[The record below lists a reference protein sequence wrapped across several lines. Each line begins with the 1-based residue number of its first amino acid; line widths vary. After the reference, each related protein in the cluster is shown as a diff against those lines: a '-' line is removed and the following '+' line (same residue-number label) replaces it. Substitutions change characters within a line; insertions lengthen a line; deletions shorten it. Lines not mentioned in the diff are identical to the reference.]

1 MIIMDFEAAKQFVL
15 KKLKGELS
23 KDLIYHSVEHTLDV
37 INAAERLGEMEGLQD
52 EQICLVKTAALFH
65 DIGFIKVYDG
75 HEEVSM
81 QIAGEVLPDF
91 GYSQEDIEI
100 IINLIRAT
108 KIPQKPQNHLE
119 EILADSDLDYIGRD
133 DMFVIGKRLQS
144 EWTRHGKI
152 NSLRDWYE
160 KQIEFLKNHHYFT
173 KSANE
178 LREARKNENLRELEI
193 LLSKKNS
200 DHHSYL

>member
-119 EILADSDLDYIGRD
+119 EILADSDLDYIGRN
-133 DMFVIGKRLQS
+133 DMFVIGQRLQY
-144 EWTRHGKI
+144 EWSLHGKVK
-152 NSLRDWYE
+152 SLRDWHE
-160 KQIEFLKNHHYFT
+160 IQIEFLKKHHYFT
-173 KSANE
+173 RSAKR
-178 LREARKNENLRELEI
+178 LREAKKQENILELSI
-193 LLSKKNS
+193 LLSRKT
-200 DHHSYL
+200 

>member
-1 MIIMDFEAAKQFVL
+1 MDFEAAKQFVL
-15 KKLKGELS
+15 KKLKEELS

-37 INAAERLGEMEGLQD
+37 INAAKRLGEMEGLQD

-133 DMFVIGKRLQS
+133 DMFVISNCIAGIFGM
-144 EWTRHGKI
+144 TRRSRRFSI
-152 NSLRDWYE
+152 
-160 KQIEFLKNHHYFT
+160 
-173 KSANE
+173 
-178 LREARKNENLRELEI
+178 
-193 LLSKKNS
+193 
-200 DHHSYL
+200 